1 MYERIGTAAVV
12 GLTLLA
18 LAGPATALDK
28 LIGSVTAVDASAKT
42 ISVQETS
49 ASEPTLFSVDA
60 KTKVY
65 EGRKEVALSAL
76 QTGRGVKVTYEK
88 RGTVPYVLPGR
99 TTARFRDGKIAE
111 LVDAYDASV
120 GPAAAKWIRE
130 SGLVVDPSYV

>member
-1 MYERIGTAAVV
+1 MYERIGTAAAV

-88 RGTVPYVLPGR
+88 R
-99 TTARFRDGKIAE
+99 DGVDVASRIDAE
-111 LVDAYDASV
+111 LSM
-120 GPAAAKWIRE
+120 PAAKTQE
-130 SGLVVDPSYV
+130 